1 MEKTHLTKS
10 VLAFAA
16 LFSLNLWFV
25 SCDKDNDTPLG
36 YPESHLQED
45 QMICYYIDGNCH
57 KVSISNDEELNLFL
71 ERMIALAK
79 EGHSVWFSRT
89 NNAHSSLSKEQV
101 TYVTNNLDDAK
112 KWAKKMLDDGYQ
124 VSISFNQQTGEYTCI
139 AVK

>member
-1 MEKTHLTKS
+1 
-10 VLAFAA
+10 
-16 LFSLNLWFV
+16 
-25 SCDKDNDTPLG
+25 
-36 YPESHLQED
+36 
-45 QMICYYIDGNCH
+45 
-57 KVSISNDEELNLFL
+57 
-71 ERMIALAK
+71 MIALAK